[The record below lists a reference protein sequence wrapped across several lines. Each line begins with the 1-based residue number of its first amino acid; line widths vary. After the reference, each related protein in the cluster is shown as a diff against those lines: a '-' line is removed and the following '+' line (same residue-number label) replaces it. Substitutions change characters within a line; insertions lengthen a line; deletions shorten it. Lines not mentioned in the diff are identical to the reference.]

1 MKSWY
6 LLGASVPTAIGW
18 RLRRLYR
25 WWRLRRLY
33 RWWRLDAAEYCNQNT
48 QARNMNVH
56 VETGRDGAISVYSGL
71 NGIHSGEVRG
81 GAGFDAVPVGG

>member
-6 LLGASVPTAIGW
+6 LLGASVPTAIG
-18 RLRRLYR
+18 
-25 WWRLRRLY
+25 WRLRRLY